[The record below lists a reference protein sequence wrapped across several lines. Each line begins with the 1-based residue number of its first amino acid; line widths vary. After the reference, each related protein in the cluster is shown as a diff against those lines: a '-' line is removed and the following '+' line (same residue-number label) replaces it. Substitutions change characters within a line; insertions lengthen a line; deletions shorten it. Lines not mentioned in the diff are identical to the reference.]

1 MNMKKVKSFDVSIP
15 LTTNNKVIAEYKKL
29 IVSELVQ
36 DFLKIF
42 LKNPYLKRP
51 HIVYSQDSVQFFL
64 ERTWYVFEEKT
75 ESALSLSLKL
85 LQSPSYAYL
94 ENCKLQVIEGYCSA
108 QELSSLTALLKTIS
122 IEFTGNETRKFS
134 TQELNDMLHKV
145 LDSKGALFE
154 FVLLTDRNREILM
167 YVFIP
172 LSCEHEFK

>member
-1 MNMKKVKSFDVSIP
+1 MKKVKSFGVSISP
-15 LTTNNKVIAEYKKL
+15 TTNNKIITEYKKL

-42 LKNPYLKRP
+42 LRNPYLKRP

-134 TQELNDMLHKV
+134 IQELNGMFHKV
-145 LDSKGALFE
+145 LESKGGLFE
-154 FVLLTDRNREILM
+154 FVLSMHGKRETLM
-167 YVFIP
+167 YIFIP
-172 LSCEHEFK
+172 LSDEYEFI